1 MKHIDVV
8 LRLRELRRIRNVSQR
23 NLARLSGVGE
33 KSISSFETGKR
44 AESLKVSQLERMLAV
59 YGVTPEQFFADDFE
73 EAIARAATAPARRSR
88 RPTLFDYAHRVLEI
102 LLAAKRD
109 GFSFRTVLDEASAI
123 LDSRRLAEMGRAL
136 RGAA

>member
-1 MKHIDVV
+1 MHMDVV

-23 NLARLSGVGE
+23 DLARLSGVGE

-44 AESLKVSQLERMLAV
+44 ADSLKVAQLERLLAA
-59 YGVTPEQFFADDFE
+59 YGVALDQFFADDFE

-88 RPTLFDYAHRVLEI
+88 RPTLFDYAHQVLEI
-102 LLAAKRD
+102 LLAAKRA
-109 GFSFRTVLDEASAI
+109 GFSFRDVLDEASAV
-123 LDSRRLAEMGRAL
+123 LDSQRIAEMGRAL